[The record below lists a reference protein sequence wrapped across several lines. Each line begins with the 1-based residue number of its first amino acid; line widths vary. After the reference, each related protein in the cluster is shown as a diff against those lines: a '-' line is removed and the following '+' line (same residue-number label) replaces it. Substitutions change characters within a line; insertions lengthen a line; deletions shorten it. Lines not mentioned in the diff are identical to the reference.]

1 MLELNYRDARPIYEQ
16 IMESIRRL
24 IVSGSLQAGEKL
36 PSIRELAAK
45 LAINP
50 NTIERAYRKL
60 EEDGYVYTVNG
71 DRVCVSENGRVD
83 KYRTKELLQEFD
95 EVTQELLYLSVE
107 PQELVHRLEQLEERL
122 LGADDCRKE
131 GVCV

>member
-1 MLELNYRDARPIYEQ
+1 MFELNYRDARPIHEQ

-36 PSIRELAAK
+36 PGIRELAAK

-50 NTIERAYRKL
+50 YTIGRAYRRL

-71 DRVCVSENGRVD
+71 GEIHVAENADVEE
-83 KYRTKELLQEFD
+83 YRTKELLQEFD

-107 PQELVHRLEQLEERL
+107 PQALTRRLERMEEKLSHAGSRS
-122 LGADDCRKE
+122 E
-131 GVCV
+131 GGVRV